1 MGIKT
6 MITDK
11 KHLSGIPLVDSKEF
25 VKILRKV
32 IKRREVPNRC
42 HLICALML
50 IHSVFGKQ
58 YWGQCSMKYVHIS
71 WFKVMKYLNS
81 LNIVVRLFEN
91 VKWTTFFSTFPNGF
105 FVPLRLF
112 NRWTYNCYLLNNP
125 FLLRF
130 FI

>member
-1 MGIKT
+1 

-50 IHSVFGKQ
+50 IYSVFGNLN
-58 YWGQCSMKYVHIS
+58 WGQCSMKYV
-71 WFKVMKYLNS
+71 
-81 LNIVVRLFEN
+81 LFHD
-91 VKWTTFFSTFPNGF
+91 
-105 FVPLRLF
+105 L
-112 NRWTYNCYLLNNP
+112 
-125 FLLRF
+125 
-130 FI
+130 

>member
-1 MGIKT
+1 

-50 IHSVFGKQ
+50 IYSVFRNLN
-58 YWGQCSMKYVHIS
+58 WGQCSMKYVPIS
-71 WFKVMKYLNS
+71 
-81 LNIVVRLFEN
+81 
-91 VKWTTFFSTFPNGF
+91 
-105 FVPLRLF
+105 
-112 NRWTYNCYLLNNP
+112 
-125 FLLRF
+125 
-130 FI
+130 